1 MDWQTPL
8 ALVLAVAGALYALT
22 RWLKPLQALRK
33 SRSCRSETSCATET
47 LLQIED
53 R

>member
-8 ALVLAVAGALYALT
+8 ALALATAAALYALGH
-22 RWLKPLQALRK
+22 WLKPLRAQRK
-33 SRSCRSETSCATET
+33 SRSCRSETSCATEP

-53 R
+53 S